1 MTERRKKAFA
11 ILGNMLPPKIF
22 DQVADDDKAK
32 RFAGDIAELAL
43 NGVFEPLWTD
53 ERIDLRTRS
62 LITVSILV
70 ALRAEEELAIHV
82 PAAIRN
88 GATLSDIE
96 QVIYQATG
104 YAGFPAANAAR
115 NVAIKALSAAGM
127 LRTAD

>member
-11 ILGNMLPPKIF
+11 ILGKMLPPQIF
-22 DQVADDDKAK
+22 DQVADDDKS
-32 RFAGDIAELAL
+32 RHFAGDIAELAL

-104 YAGFPAANAAR
+104 YAGFPAANSAR
-115 NVAIKALSAAGM
+115 NVAIKALTAAGM
-127 LRTAD
+127 LGKAD

>member
-11 ILGNMLPPKIF
+11 ILGKMLPPEIF
-22 DQVADDDKAK
+22 DQLADDDKV
-32 RFAGDIAELAL
+32 RHFAGDIRELSL

-53 ERIDLRTRS
+53 DRIDLRTRS

-96 QVIYQATG
+96 QIIYQATA
-104 YAGFPAANAAR
+104 YAGFPAANTAR

-127 LRTAD
+127 LPAAD